1 MQASPLANIH
11 PEAQIAEGVI
21 VEPFATIAKNVVIGE
36 GSWIG
41 PNAVVFS
48 GSTIGRN
55 CKVFP
60 GAVIGADPQDLKYAG
75 EDTTVEIGDNV
86 VIREYCTVNKGTIA
100 YGKTVVESNI
110 LLMAYVHIAHDCHI
124 KSGCILSNA
133 VNLAGHVELNENVII
148 GGMTAI
154 QQFVRI
160 GAYSYVG
167 GGSKVRKDIPPYVKA
182 ARDPIS
188 YVGIN
193 RIGLERKGFDAE
205 SIQRIQDIYRIL
217 YVKGWNIT
225 QAIDHISTEL
235 PGSPEKKSILDFIQN
250 SKGGIMRG
258 FNSLSE

>member
-1 MQASPLANIH
+1 MKISSLANIH
-11 PEAQIAEGVI
+11 PEAIIAENVVI
-21 VEPFATIAKNVVIGE
+21 EAFATIGKEVEIGE

-41 PNAVVFS
+41 PNAVIFS
-48 GSTIGRN
+48 GSRVGQN
-55 CKVFP
+55 CKIFP

-75 EDTTVEIGDNV
+75 EETHVVIGDNV
-86 VIREYCTVNKGTIA
+86 VVREYCTINRGTAA

-110 LLMAYVHIAHDCHI
+110 LLMAYVHVAHDCHI

-133 VNLAGHVELNENVII
+133 VNLAGHVIVNENTII

-160 GAYSYVG
+160 GQYCYIG
-167 GGSKVRKDIPPYVKA
+167 GGSKVRKDIPPFVKA

-188 YVGIN
+188 YVGVN
-193 RIGLERKGFDAE
+193 RIGLDRNGFETDAI
-205 SIQRIQDIYRIL
+205 SRIQDIYRCL

-225 QAIDHISTEL
+225 QAISHIASDM
-235 PGSPEKKSILDFIQN
+235 PGSPEKQIILDFIN
-250 SKGGIMRG
+250 SSEGGIMRG